1 MYAIRPGA
9 SGDISLKEGET
20 HNQFVVWSQ
29 QTAATYMPSALVYR
43 DLLYSV
49 YSQGFLTCHD
59 AKTGEQRYGRKR
71 IDPAA
76 SGFTASPW
84 AYNGKIF
91 AASEDG
97 DTFVIE
103 AGPEYRLVGKNSLG
117 EMIIATPAI
126 VRNSLIVRTVGRLY
140 RIADVSKR
148 SKSR

>member
-1 MYAIRPGA
+1 
-9 SGDISLKEGET
+9 
-20 HNQFVVWSQ
+20 
-29 QTAATYMPSALVYR
+29 MPSALVYR

-59 AKTGEQRYGRKR
+59 AKTGEPRYGRKR

-117 EMIIATPAI
+117 EMMIATPAI
-126 VRNSLIVRTVGRLY
+126 VGNSLIIRTVGRLY

-148 SKSR
+148 SKSK